1 MRAPPRPAHGWKAEV
16 ETRRSRPPAAV
27 GACAR
32 GQTRMRRA
40 RCAVRGSQIAQ
51 AADTAASRKEGHPAV
66 GSGLAPVARRPYVS
80 AKSDGAARGTWT
92 ALCPWNSGP
101 PAGASRCTSRHGSC
115 RECADSAQTGVFRHH
130 HLPRLGPPP
139 PTPSRISEP
148 PHRAREL
155 TSGSFLVPQIALAL
169 VVLVAI

>member
-1 MRAPPRPAHGWKAEV
+1 MRAPPRPTHGWKAEV

-66 GSGLAPVARRPYVS
+66 GSGPAPVARRPHVS
-80 AKSDGAARGTWT
+80 AESDEAARCTWT

-101 PAGASRCTSRHGSC
+101 PAGASRCTSRNGL
-115 RECADSAQTGVFRHH
+115 AASALTARRPVFFGTVTCPGLAHRR
-130 HLPRLGPPP
+130 PRPPA
-139 PTPSRISEP
+139 SV
-148 PHRAREL
+148 HRRTAHA
-155 TSGSFLVPQIALAL
+155 S
-169 VVLVAI
+169 

>member
-66 GSGLAPVARRPYVS
+66 GSGPAPVARRPDVS
-80 AKSDGAARGTWT
+80 AEGGEFQR
-92 ALCPWNSGP
+92 PWK
-101 PAGASRCTSRHGSC
+101 
-115 RECADSAQTGVFRHH
+115 
-130 HLPRLGPPP
+130 
-139 PTPSRISEP
+139 
-148 PHRAREL
+148 
-155 TSGSFLVPQIALAL
+155 
-169 VVLVAI
+169 

>member
-66 GSGLAPVARRPYVS
+66 GSGPAPVARRPHVS
-80 AKSDGAARGTWT
+80 AESDEAARSTWT

-101 PAGASRCTSRHGSC
+101 PAGASRCTSRHGL
-115 RECADSAQTGVFRHH
+115 AASALTPRRPVFFGTVTCPGLAHRR
-130 HLPRLGPPP
+130 PRPPASVRRR
-139 PTPSRISEP
+139 TAHAS
-148 PHRAREL
+148 
-155 TSGSFLVPQIALAL
+155 
-169 VVLVAI
+169 

>member
-51 AADTAASRKEGHPAV
+51 AADTAASRM
-66 GSGLAPVARRPYVS
+66 SFSRRDLQASQYENKLYMP
-80 AKSDGAARGTWT
+80 SDR
-92 ALCPWNSGP
+92 
-101 PAGASRCTSRHGSC
+101 
-115 RECADSAQTGVFRHH
+115 
-130 HLPRLGPPP
+130 
-139 PTPSRISEP
+139 
-148 PHRAREL
+148 
-155 TSGSFLVPQIALAL
+155 
-169 VVLVAI
+169 